1 MKYIYVKEATNHN
14 NLPIKIGNS
23 YTIKKDL
30 RFSNS
35 YIITNFG
42 LIISEYTLKS
52 CFKEDK

>member
-1 MKYIYVKEATNHN
+1 MKYIYVKEVTNHD

-30 RFSNS
+30 RFRNS

-42 LIISEYTLKS
+42 LIINKYT